1 MAEAEN
7 RTSNRERH
15 PQPVAPP
22 LELTTVWQCASVEQ
36 AERLLAGEMPGDVYR
51 RDGHPGARRLT
62 ELWCR
67 RHAARWAM
75 ATSSGMAALAT
86 LLLARLRS
94 GDHVLLAE
102 ELYGRTQRLFQDEGS
117 RWGITVD
124 RVDPC
129 SLESLE
135 QAWRPESRLL
145 LVETISNPRLRVVD
159 VEQVARWCHD
169 RGVLL
174 AVDHTL
180 ATSTS
185 FQPLE
190 SGADYVVES
199 LTKFANGH
207 SDAVLGVVGG
217 RDDSGAR
224 FDDVVRTWGM
234 VASPLDCWLTER
246 GWLTLDVRSER
257 ACRTAAEIAEML
269 KRHPSVT
276 DVRYPGLPDHPDH
289 EVARRQFGARF
300 GSMVTFTLRGGR
312 AMVDRLAE
320 SIPFCPSL
328 GEARTTFSHPRST
341 SHRSYTPEQ
350 CQSLGIEEGTVRLS
364 VGCEPSR
371 EVIELVTVALDRL
384 D

>member
-1 MAEAEN
+1 MADEKDRMA
-7 RTSNRERH
+7 RRERR

-36 AERLLAGEMPGDVYR
+36 ADQLLAGELSGDVYR

-62 ELWCR
+62 ELWGR
-67 RHAARWAM
+67 RHGARWGV
-75 ATSSGMAALAT
+75 ATSSGMAALAA
-86 LLLARLRS
+86 LLLARLHP

-102 ELYGRTQRLFQDEGS
+102 ELYGRTQRLFQEEGS
-117 RWGITVD
+117 RWGLAVD
-124 RVDPC
+124 HVDPC

-159 VEQVARWCHD
+159 VERVARWCHD

-185 FQPLE
+185 FRPLE

-217 RDDSGAR
+217 RDDCHAR

-246 GWLTLDVRSER
+246 GWQTLDVRSER
-257 ACRTAAEIAEML
+257 ACRTAGEIAAML
-269 KRHPSVT
+269 KRHPRVT
-276 DVRYPGLPDHPDH
+276 RVRYPGLADHPDH

-364 VGCEPSR
+364 IGCEPTG
-371 EVIELVTVALDRL
+371 EVLELVTSALDRL